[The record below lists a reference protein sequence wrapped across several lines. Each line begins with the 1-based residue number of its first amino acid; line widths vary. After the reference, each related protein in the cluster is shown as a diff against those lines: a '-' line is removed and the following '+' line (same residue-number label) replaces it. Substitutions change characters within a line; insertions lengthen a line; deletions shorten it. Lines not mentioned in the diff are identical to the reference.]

1 MLYLF
6 CSTIYT
12 FLLGEQDSTFRKKS
26 FRAAGPLVFGFSCQ
40 QEYFSEKGEKLIKK
54 NLVALRLQRV
64 ATVGLWG
71 GGLRWIIEEAQTQN
85 VPFHD
90 WRYI

>member
-40 QEYFSEKGEKLIKK
+40 QEYFSAKGEKLVKK
-54 NLVALRLQRV
+54 KFGLGASLGQYTCFVLQQNT
-64 ATVGLWG
+64 TVTRGKW
-71 GGLRWIIEEAQTQN
+71 
-85 VPFHD
+85 V
-90 WRYI
+90 